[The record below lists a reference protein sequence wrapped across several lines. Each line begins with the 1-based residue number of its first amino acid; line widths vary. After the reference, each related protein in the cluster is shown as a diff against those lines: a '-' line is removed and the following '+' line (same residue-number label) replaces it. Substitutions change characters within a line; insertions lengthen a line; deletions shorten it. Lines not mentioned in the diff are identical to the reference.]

1 MSSSNNFEQRG
12 LIQNINRAIMEMDG
26 NGWTWMEMD
35 GNGWKWMDFSMH
47 YMGCGTMLH
56 HKNPH
61 CLHLLIIIASIK
73 MTTNWGID
81 WLNPTV

>member
-35 GNGWKWMDFSMH
+35 GCFNALYGLWENVAPQKSAFSPFANH
-47 YMGCGTMLH
+47 
-56 HKNPH
+56 H
-61 CLHLLIIIASIK
+61 CLH
-73 MTTNWGID
+73 
-81 WLNPTV
+81 

>member
-35 GNGWKWMDFSMH
+35 GNGWKWMEMDGFFNALYGLWDNVAPQKSALSPFANH
-47 YMGCGTMLH
+47 
-56 HKNPH
+56 H
-61 CLHLLIIIASIK
+61 CLH
-73 MTTNWGID
+73 
-81 WLNPTV
+81 

>member
-35 GNGWKWMDFSMH
+35 GNGWIFQ
-47 YMGCGTMLH
+47 C
-56 HKNPH
+56 
-61 CLHLLIIIASIK
+61 IIWVVGQCCTTKIRIVSIC
-73 MTTNWGID
+73 
-81 WLNPTV
+81 